1 MIQLLIATAR
11 KTNILSAQLFKD
23 AYDYNEIRMYP
34 EDIMFEY
41 EESLITD
48 TLPKIVED
56 YCLDIFA
63 GRIQIQDIHTSP

>member
-48 TLPKIVED
+48 TLPKIVEE
-56 YCLDIFA
+56 YCLDIWS
-63 GRIQIQDIHTSP
+63 GKIQDIHTSP